1 MPVLP
6 VGPAVG
12 ADIGFAKLNCEPFES
27 NDPGTLGGD
36 TENEFLERHPQRKET
51 EKRKVTQVCTYNNN
65 VGTYTAQP
73 HQPLPYHPQQHRTPH
88 PKVFYHPH
96 GVLLDKL

>member
-12 ADIGFAKLNCEPFES
+12 VDIGFAKLNCEPFES

-36 TENEFLERHPQRKET
+36 TENEFLERHPQPGNT
-51 EKRKVTQVCTYNNN
+51 EKRKVTQVYTYNNS
-65 VGTYTAQP
+65 VGTF
-73 HQPLPYHPQQHRTPH
+73 TPH
-88 PKVFYHPH
+88 PTPHTQTIYHPH
-96 GVLLDKL
+96 GVLLEKH